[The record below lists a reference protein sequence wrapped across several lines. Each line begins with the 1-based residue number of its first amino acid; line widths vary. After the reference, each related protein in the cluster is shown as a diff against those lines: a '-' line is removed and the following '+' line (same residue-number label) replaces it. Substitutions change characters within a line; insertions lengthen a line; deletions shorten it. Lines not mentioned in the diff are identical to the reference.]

1 MGLTQVLVDELH
13 RLSIVEVKEFAVV
26 MSKTASNLYRLLEN
40 LLQWSRMQ
48 QGTIPFNPELL
59 LLQNAIPECLAMELQ
74 QCNLKEI
81 EIVLQIEEGITVHA
95 DRNLLQSTLRNLVSN
110 ALKFT
115 HKGGKVILSAES
127 AADRKVEISISDT
140 GIGMSPNMIDNLFRI
155 EVQTNRKGT
164 LGEPS
169 TGLGLLLCKEFIER
183 HGGEIRVTSEVGK
196 GRTFYFTMPQSQ

>member
-1 MGLTQVLVDELH
+1 
-13 RLSIVEVKEFAVV
+13 
-26 MSKTASNLYRLLEN
+26 
-40 LLQWSRMQ
+40 
-48 QGTIPFNPELL
+48 
-59 LLQNAIPECLAMELQ
+59 
-74 QCNLKEI
+74 
-81 EIVLQIEEGITVHA
+81 
-95 DRNLLQSTLRNLVSN
+95 
-110 ALKFT
+110 
-115 HKGGKVILSAES
+115 VILSAES

-196 GRTFYFTMPQSQ
+196 GSTFYFTMPQSQ